1 MTLLRSS
8 TATVALAVV
17 ASVTLAVAS
26 GHAAEDGRSQDLG
39 PWEIETIYKG
49 DKLDHCSINRSLQDD
64 IVARF
69 VRTTDDMTLE
79 LESPKWKLE
88 RGKNYPVKIAVGSLN
103 LDAEVA
109 AEPQSV
115 SLDFDNKKLESALR
129 NASTL
134 NIVAAGATIRVPLD
148 KSSVAFDALAKCVE
162 EKAETVAAANI
173 FCAPATSAT
182 ASGMRDDQ
190 SAECKQDAGASED
203 TTSKETTKAEESKP
217 AEDVKPLRRVKSK
230 KFRSRPI
237 PAFFAEMFDAPLR

>member
-1 MTLLRSS
+1 
-8 TATVALAVV
+8 
-17 ASVTLAVAS
+17 
-26 GHAAEDGRSQDLG
+26 
-39 PWEIETIYKG
+39 
-49 DKLDHCSINRSLQDD
+49 
-64 IVARF
+64 
-69 VRTTDDMTLE
+69 
-79 LESPKWKLE
+79 
-88 RGKNYPVKIAVGSLN
+88 VKIAVGSLS

-148 KSSVAFDALAKCVE
+148 KSAVALDALAKCVE
-162 EKAETVAAANI
+162 EQAETVAANI

-182 ASGMRDDQ
+182 ASGVREG
-190 SAECKQDAGASED
+190 SAECKKNAVASED
-203 TTSKETTKAEESKP
+203 ATKAEETTKAEGSKP

>member
-1 MTLLRSS
+1 MTLLKSS
-8 TATVALAVV
+8 AAAIA
-17 ASVTLAVAS
+17 ASVTLAIAA
-26 GHAAEDGRSQDLG
+26 GHAAEDRRSQDLG
-39 PWEIETIYKG
+39 PWQIETIYKG
-49 DKLDHCSINRSLQDD
+49 DKLDHCSINRPLQDD

-69 VRTTDDMTLE
+69 VRTSDDMTLE

-88 RGKNYPVKIAVGSLN
+88 RGKNYPVKVSVGTLS

-148 KSSVAFDALAKCVE
+148 KSAVALDALAKCVE
-162 EKAETVAAANI
+162 EKTETVATNI

-182 ASGMRDDQ
+182 ASGMREDD
-190 SAECKQDAGASED
+190 SAECKQDAGAPE
-203 TTSKETTKAEESKP
+203 ETTKAQDSKP

>member
-1 MTLLRSS
+1 MTLLKSS
-8 TATVALAVV
+8 AAAIA
-17 ASVTLAVAS
+17 ASVTLAIAS
-26 GHAAEDGRSQDLG
+26 GHAADDRRSQDLG

-69 VRTTDDMTLE
+69 VRTTDDMRLE

-88 RGKNYPVKIAVGSLN
+88 RGKNYPVKISVGSLS

-115 SLDFDNKKLESALR
+115 SLDFDNEKLESALR
-129 NASTL
+129 NANTL

-148 KSSVAFDALAKCVE
+148 KSAVAFDALAKCVDE
-162 EKAETVAAANI
+162 QAETVAANI

-182 ASGMRDDQ
+182 ASGVREDK
-190 SAECKQDAGASED
+190 SAKCKDAGVSE
-203 TTSKETTKAEESKP
+203 ETTKAEDSKP

>member
-8 TATVALAVV
+8 TAAIA
-17 ASVTLAVAS
+17 ASVTLAIAS
-26 GHAAEDGRSQDLG
+26 GHAAEDRRSQDLG

-88 RGKNYPVKIAVGSLN
+88 RGKNYPVKISAGSLS

-148 KSSVAFDALAKCVE
+148 KSAVAFDALVKCVE
-162 EKAETVAAANI
+162 ERAETVAANI

-182 ASGMRDDQ
+182 ASGVREDK
-190 SAECKQDAGASED
+190 SAECKKDAGASGQ
-203 TTSKETTKAEESKP
+203 TTKAEDSKP

-237 PAFFAEMFDAPLR
+237 PAFFAEMFNPPLR

>member
-8 TATVALAVV
+8 IAAIA
-17 ASVTLAVAS
+17 ASVTLAIAS
-26 GHAAEDGRSQDLG
+26 GHAAEDRRSQDLG
-39 PWEIETIYKG
+39 PWEIETIHKG

-88 RGKNYPVKIAVGSLN
+88 RGKNYPVKIAVGSLS
-103 LDAEVA
+103 LDAEVK
-109 AEPQSV
+109 AEPHSV

-148 KSSVAFDALAKCVE
+148 KSAVAFDALAKCVE
-162 EKAETVAAANI
+162 EKTETVATNI

-182 ASGMRDDQ
+182 ASGVRED
-190 SAECKQDAGASED
+190 SAECKQDAGASE
-203 TTSKETTKAEESKP
+203 ETTKAEDSKP
-217 AEDVKPLRRVKSK
+217 VADVKPLRRVKSK

-237 PAFFAEMFDAPLR
+237 PAFFAEMFDTPLR

>member
-8 TATVALAVV
+8 TVAIV
-17 ASVTLAVAS
+17 ASVTLAIAS
-26 GHAAEDGRSQDLG
+26 GHAAEDPRSQDLG

-69 VRTTDDMTLE
+69 VRTSDDMTLE

-88 RGKNYPVKIAVGSLN
+88 RGKNYPVKIAVGSLS

-148 KSSVAFDALAKCVE
+148 KSAVALDALAKCVE
-162 EKAETVAAANI
+162 EQAETVAANI

-182 ASGMRDDQ
+182 ASGVREG
-190 SAECKQDAGASED
+190 SAECKKNAVASED
-203 TTSKETTKAEESKP
+203 ATKAEETTKAEGSKP